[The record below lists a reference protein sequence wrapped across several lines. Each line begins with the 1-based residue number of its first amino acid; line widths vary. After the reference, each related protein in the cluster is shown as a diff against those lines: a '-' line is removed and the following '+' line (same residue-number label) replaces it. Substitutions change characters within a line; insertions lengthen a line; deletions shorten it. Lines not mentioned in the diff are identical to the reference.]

1 MNLSFSTRGW
11 PNLSWDEMIDTAL
24 DMGFAGIEVYNLPK
38 FDPMLEKGGPF
49 HKYQTAATVRQL
61 REKKLTIPCFDTSY
75 DLSQDDSC
83 LPWLKNLLEIA
94 GNVVQGRARF
104 LREVERCNRAGCH
117 MIVLIEHGGKIRTLE
132 DVIGWKNPRLKV
144 SPLAVSG
151 ERLFKIMKA
160 MESRYG
166 IEWQFCGKQQT
177 GKRIIEILG
186 SDIDAGNG

>member
-1 MNLSFSTRGW
+1 MV
-11 PNLSWDEMIDTAL
+11 IIVDT
-24 DMGFAGIEVYNLPK
+24 
-38 FDPMLEKGGPF
+38 
-49 HKYQTAATVRQL
+49 
-61 REKKLTIPCFDTSY
+61 REKPRAIVKILAEFDRQGVKY
-75 DLSQDDSC
+75 VRRALNFADYFNPEKPDVIIDRKQ
-83 LPWLKNLLEIA
+83 NLLEIA

-160 MESRYG
+160 MEGRYG
-166 IEWQFCGKQQT
+166 IEWQFCSKQQT
-177 GKRIIEILG
+177 GKRIIEMLR
-186 SDIDAGNG
+186 SEEDA

>member
-1 MNLSFSTRGW
+1 MV
-11 PNLSWDEMIDTAL
+11 IIVDT
-24 DMGFAGIEVYNLPK
+24 
-38 FDPMLEKGGPF
+38 
-49 HKYQTAATVRQL
+49 
-61 REKKLTIPCFDTSY
+61 REKPRAIVKILAEFDRQGVKY
-75 DLSQDDSC
+75 VRRALNFADYFNPEKPDVIIDRKQ
-83 LPWLKNLLEIA
+83 NLLEIA

-151 ERLFKIMKA
+151 ERMFKIMKA

-166 IEWQFCGKQQT
+166 IEWQFCSKQQT
-177 GKRIIEILG
+177 GKRIIELLR
-186 SDIDAGNG
+186 SDEDAGGTDEHV